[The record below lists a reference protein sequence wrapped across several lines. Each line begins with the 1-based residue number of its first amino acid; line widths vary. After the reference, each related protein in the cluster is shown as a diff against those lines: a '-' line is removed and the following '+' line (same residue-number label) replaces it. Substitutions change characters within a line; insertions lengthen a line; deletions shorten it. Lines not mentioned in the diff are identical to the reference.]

1 MNETMTSDRLA
12 ELTTG
17 DLLTR
22 INELLTEVRI
32 LAEGTAE
39 LNEQATSLNDRLIY
53 VGVFTGMASP
63 KLAEVERLMAEFD
76 SRLR

>member
-12 ELTTG
+12 ELTTSE
-17 DLLTR
+17 LLTR

>member
-1 MNETMTSDRLA
+1 MNETKTSDRLA
-12 ELTTG
+12 ELTTSE
-17 DLLTR
+17 LLTR